1 MYIFICSVFI
11 YVVISVYFGFFA
23 FFITCLISWLFILFR
38 LLLNRNKDKPKI
50 FVDWPESLIIEVLE
64 CLSRCPLHTNT
75 APATKVSVS
84 EDISQNKFSFG

>member
-1 MYIFICSVFI
+1 MSHFLV
-11 YVVISVYFGFFA
+11 VYFIQTA
-23 FFITCLISWLFILFR
+23 QELAELIED
-38 LLLNRNKDKPKI
+38 RNKDKPKI
-50 FVDWPESLIIEVLE
+50 IVDWPESLIIEVLE

>member
-1 MYIFICSVFI
+1 MFTL
-11 YVVISVYFGFFA
+11 A
-23 FFITCLISWLFILFR
+23 FLHF
-38 LLLNRNKDKPKI
+38 LLLVSFLGCLFCSDCLGTFELVEDRNKDKPKI